1 MFSNFLITNEYLNKW
16 ILFLSRRGIKN
27 IVLLNCGTFNRLP
40 HMKMP
45 FFVFSCQELTHFR
58 LSGFNLSVPPNFDGL
73 KSLRVLH
80 LGCNRYELGSLES
93 LIAGCPLLEELNII
107 FPPDAKSIC
116 LKNAKN
122 LIDLSLTVNQDR
134 VSGLIKSLPKIQRLD
149 IESYGNKLYADII
162 HPSQLIS
169 LKYLELFTLNMN
181 DRGEVLY
188 IVSVLKS
195 ASNLVELTIQSN
207 NYDGVEEPNQSEE
220 LECNSCCLSQL
231 QTVRIRVGGR
241 FKNAMSLI
249 RFILANSSSL
259 KTLTFKV
266 GFGIRILM
274 QQFC

>member
-1 MFSNFLITNEYLNKW
+1 
-16 ILFLSRRGIKN
+16 
-27 IVLLNCGTFNRLP
+27 
-40 HMKMP
+40 MP

-231 QTVRIRVGGR
+231 QTTWGIPPPPRKCVPPGSCSRGKASKTTIVGSPPHSRYNQKVFLDTSETHILNGL
-241 FKNAMSLI
+241 KNW
-249 RFILANSSSL
+249 
-259 KTLTFKV
+259 
-266 GFGIRILM
+266 
-274 QQFC
+274 